1 MYHFANFRNVLFATK
16 RADPVQPSSPPYSP
30 LTTYHSPL
38 TRDEKVLLLIQD
50 SIDEL
55 LLLLDVQQVDLSLA
69 WPVLKTLAQSCQRWR
84 LTSNITS
91 SSVPASS
98 CDDSGTKVE
107 VDIDKAPSHVTDHV
121 TPEAIEEFFLQYHRE
136 KQRQE
141 TLGDISDAELN
152 TNEEHDVEE
161 GEREDPY
168 NQSKPLSPLS
178 DTVVKVM
185 QRCGHHMSGE
195 PSQLRL
201 VVMETLNHCLLALQH
216 EEVSIGEE
224 RRRERERERER
235 ERRG

>member
-1 MYHFANFRNVLFATK
+1 M
-16 RADPVQPSSPPYSP
+16 
-30 LTTYHSPL
+30 
-38 TRDEKVLLLIQD
+38 
-50 SIDEL
+50 
-55 LLLLDVQQVDLSLA
+55 
-69 WPVLKTLAQSCQRWR
+69 
-84 LTSNITS
+84 
-91 SSVPASS
+91 
-98 CDDSGTKVE
+98 
-107 VDIDKAPSHVTDHV
+107 DIDKAPSHVTDHV

-152 TNEEHDVEE
+152 TNGDIEEEE
-161 GEREDPY
+161 GEDPY

-216 EEVSIGEE
+216 EEVSIFILE
-224 RRRERERERER
+224 RRERERGREGWR
-235 ERRG
+235 ERRRVEMEME